1 MIETQAGVHRCEAEL
16 DFMDE
21 TPLPYPV
28 TENDEGLYEHA
39 KTVAEIILGKPNMQV
54 LPVTMGGEDFSFF
67 TQKMPAVMFVI
78 GSNNKTKTPPEHL
91 HSPYFVI
98 DEEAL
103 PIGAAFH
110 AAVAISYLDR
120 HGGGGVIE
128 RDEL

>member
-1 MIETQAGVHRCEAEL
+1 MQAAVHQCTAQL
-16 DFMDE
+16 DFMEE

-28 TENDEGLYEHA
+28 TENDKEMYEHA
-39 KTVAEIILGKPNMQV
+39 KTVAEIILGKPNMQL

-67 TQKMPAVMFVI
+67 IQKMPAAMFVI
-78 GSNNKTKTPPEHL
+78 GTSNKSHVPEHL

-103 PIGAAFH
+103 PIGSAFH
-110 AAVAISYLDR
+110 AAVAISYLDS
-120 HGGGGVIE
+120 HGAVGTT

>member
-1 MIETQAGVHRCEAEL
+1 MVETQAAVHCCKAEL
-16 DFMDE
+16 DFMEE

-28 TENDEGLYEHA
+28 TENDEGMYEHA

-67 TQKMPAVMFVI
+67 TQKMPATMFVI
-78 GSNNKTKTPPEHL
+78 GTNNKTQVPEHL

-98 DEEAL
+98 DEDAL
-103 PIGAAFH
+103 PIGAALH
-110 AAVAISYLDR
+110 AAVAMSYLDT
-120 HGGGGVIE
+120 HGGVTNN